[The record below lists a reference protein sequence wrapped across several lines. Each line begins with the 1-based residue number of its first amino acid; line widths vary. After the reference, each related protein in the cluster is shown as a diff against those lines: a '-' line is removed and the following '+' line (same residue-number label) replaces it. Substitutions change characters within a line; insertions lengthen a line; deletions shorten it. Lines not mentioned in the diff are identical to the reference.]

1 MTGSSALRNF
11 FRECLLSIAH
21 SVHLS
26 RLRWEALLSRRAPG
40 VPKSRVM
47 TTACFSFPIYSQT
60 FVYREIAELAR
71 NDFEV
76 RLVYSELASKETP
89 TGAALTIWPLRRK
102 LILSDG
108 IAARDM
114 RHYKQRMPGRVAEL
128 VQLIAESSGLT
139 PTQIE
144 EHRHFQQAFS
154 FTRAAECWKAEYLH
168 SYFFY
173 ERTLFALVASHL
185 LGIPR
190 GVSCYADHVL
200 NDYALKLVPVHMRTC
215 AVAVATSVRIKG
227 ELETIARLPLPH
239 AIVKPNAIDV
249 RQFTGNRRVPM
260 SPDRPVRIVTVCR
273 IHPKK
278 GLTYLVDA
286 VWRLRDSGLQV
297 VAQIIGE
304 PDSDPASERCFRELQ
319 EQIADHRLQTVVL
332 LEGRKNTGEVRDY
345 LSGADI
351 FVSPFIELPNG
362 DKDGI
367 PTALLEAMAAGC
379 PIVTTDAGSM
389 LEVVDHECEGLI
401 VPQRDAEALSKAV
414 LRLVRDRDLSDRLSR
429 HAVARAERQFDSN
442 NAEEIFHAQ
451 VRAVLL
457 SRREYQ
463 ARGMRHE

>member
-1 MTGSSALRNF
+1 
-11 FRECLLSIAH
+11 
-21 SVHLS
+21 
-26 RLRWEALLSRRAPG
+26 
-40 VPKSRVM
+40 M
-47 TTACFSFPIYSQT
+47 TTACFRFPIYSQT
-60 FVYREIAELAR
+60 FVYQEVAELAR
-71 NDFEV
+71 GGFEV
-76 RLVYSELASKETP
+76 RFVYSELASKETP
-89 TGAALTIWPLRRK
+89 TGAALMIWPLRRK
-102 LILSDG
+102 LILSDA

-114 RHYKQRMPGRVAEL
+114 RYYKRRMPERVAEL
-128 VQLIAESSGLT
+128 VRLIAESSVLT
-139 PTQIE
+139 LSEIE
-144 EHRHFQQAFS
+144 AHRHFQQAFS

-200 NDYALKLVPVHMRTC
+200 SDYPLKLVPVHMRTC

-249 RQFTGNRRVPM
+249 RQFTGNTRIPM
-260 SPDRPVRIVTVCR
+260 DSGRPIRIVTVCR

-286 VWRLRDSGLQV
+286 VRLLRDNGLQV
-297 VAQIIGE
+297 FAQIVGE
-304 PDSDPASERCFRELQ
+304 PDHDDPSEACFQALQ
-319 EQIADHRLQTVVL
+319 RQISANRLETAVSF
-332 LEGRKNTGEVRDY
+332 EGRKDTREVREY
-345 LSGADI
+345 LAGADI

-389 LEVVDHECEGLI
+389 LEVVDQEHEGLV
-401 VPQRDAEALSKAV
+401 VPQRDAAALADAV
-414 LRLVRDRDLSDRLSR
+414 SRLVRDRDLCDRISR
-429 HAVARAERQFDSN
+429 GAVSRAHRQFDSEH
-442 NAEEIFHAQ
+442 AEDIFHKH
-451 VRAVLL
+451 VRAALT
-457 SRREYQ
+457 SHGAHASGPRR
-463 ARGMRHE
+463 